1 MRISL
6 VIALTCLAASP
17 AFAEEPSAANL
28 YGRDPGNTPAYACF
42 SKTFGPDWLKAHPDQ
57 NVTRLKVFAERRV
70 DEGYT
75 WDTPELEL
83 TFRDSKAN
91 YRVSATCSAENG
103 VFSCGVD
110 CEGGG
115 FKMTAAST
123 ATLSVTFDGYLRY
136 SDEAES
142 AVDAPSSGFQSGDKN
157 LMLDRTDLRDC
168 LPLVID
174 DAVKA
179 RIASGT
185 LTQ

>member
-1 MRISL
+1 MRIPL
-6 VIALTCLAASP
+6 AIGLTCLGIWP
-17 AFAEEPSAANL
+17 AMAQEPSAANL
-28 YGRDPGNTPAYACF
+28 YGRDPGNNPAYACF

-57 NVTRLKVFAERRV
+57 NLTRLKVFAERRV
-70 DEGYT
+70 DEGYA
-75 WDTPELEL
+75 WDTPELEF
-83 TFRDSKAN
+83 TFRDSKAT

-103 VFSCGVD
+103 VFHCGVD

-115 FKMTAAST
+115 YAMTPASKT
-123 ATLSVTFDGYLRY
+123 TLSVTFDGYLRY

-142 AVDAPSSGFQSGDKN
+142 AVNAPSSGFHAGDKN
-157 LMLDRTDLRDC
+157 LVLDRTALRDC

-179 RIASGT
+179 RIASGA